1 MREGETPVPIP
12 NTTVKTFTAD
22 GTMRATAWESRWLP
36 DFFINM
42 IFISDEK
49 LLLKVTA
56 SDDWWKSVRASS
68 LDVIRTLKT
77 EYRQANID
85 WRVMK
90 NRKTR
95 KHNESEENP
104 SNDRGTR
111 KCSTSQKRH
120 KNRRS
125 IEFAYNAMYVK
136 ENSKPELQSWFI
148 AWTISNPLRGFL
160 NWMQIQ

>member
-36 DFFINM
+36 DIFINM

-56 SDDWWKSVRASS
+56 SDDWWKSVRASG

-90 NRKTR
+90 NQKWGSITNQKKIQAMIGEHESVQQVRKDI
-95 KHNESEENP
+95 KIVDQ
-104 SNDRGTR
+104 SNLHTTLCMERRTASQNYKGY
-111 KCSTSQKRH
+111 ST
-120 KNRRS
+120 
-125 IEFAYNAMYVK
+125 
-136 ENSKPELQSWFI
+136 
-148 AWTISNPLRGFL
+148 AWSRIR
-160 NWMQIQ
+160 